1 MDRVLRA
8 SRSTAAHAGPAEPRC
23 SGYCRVHG
31 RAGSA
36 SVARSGRS
44 LRRACLHAVG
54 TEVKFS
60 SSRPDFGPLRRF
72 VVPPHAAVPTRK
84 RDARGRRRGGRLRS
98 AKFLFTPSATPPSA
112 RAVVR
117 RDRCSRAARRSGC
130 LLKKRAGGAGK
141 ADEGVAGGVKAR
153 SASVKAHI
161 AQRCDAGA
169 NKNSAERS
177 RLPRRR
183 LCLNGPR
190 TQRRTADFPKDRNGP
205 TAIRAG
211 LALRAPQTAPGAVE
225 QLT

>member
-54 TEVKFS
+54 AEVKFS

-98 AKFLFTPSATPPSA
+98 AKFLFTPSATPPAA

-117 RDRCSRAARRSGC
+117 RDRCSRAARRSGG
-130 LLKKRAGGAGK
+130 LPNKRCGF
-141 ADEGVAGGVKAR
+141 
-153 SASVKAHI
+153 ASTVQERNEE
-161 AQRCDAGA
+161 QRI
-169 NKNSAERS
+169 S
-177 RLPRRR
+177 
-183 LCLNGPR
+183 
-190 TQRRTADFPKDRNGP
+190 RRTATDRQR
-205 TAIRAG
+205 TAQAWTCARRRPRQA
-211 LALRAPQTAPGAVE
+211 RWSN
-225 QLT
+225 